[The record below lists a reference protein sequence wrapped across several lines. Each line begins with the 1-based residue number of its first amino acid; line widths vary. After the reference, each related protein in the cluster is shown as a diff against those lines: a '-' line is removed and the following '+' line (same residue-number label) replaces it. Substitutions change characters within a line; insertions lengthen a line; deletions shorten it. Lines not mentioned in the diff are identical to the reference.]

1 MKKIEVIMIG
11 LFLIMATAFTIGS
24 AQTETT
30 YYCYNNGEW
39 SVCTPSE
46 AIIAEEAMTKET
58 PMDVTQE
65 EFDAIINSNEPFLD
79 YTSPTLASTP
89 VVAATPEPT
98 EKPSQ
103 APSIGSSG
111 AGSVPA
117 LTSCSGDC
125 TCLDPATASQVGLP
139 LCGGSP
145 LLCNYDTNHNPL
157 YCYSRAAVASAVET
171 GEKTSAAGIPLGVF
185 TILGA
190 VGTVILLFGLCSIK
204 KN

>member
-1 MKKIEVIMIG
+1 MKKIEGIIIG
-11 LFLIMATAFTIGS
+11 LFLIMATAFIIGS
-24 AQTETT
+24 AQIETT

-39 SVCTPSE
+39 RVCTPSE

-65 EFDAIINSNEPFLD
+65 EFNAIIHSHEPFYD
-79 YTSPTLASTP
+79 YYSPTLASTP
-89 VVAATPEPT
+89 VVATPEPT
-98 EKPSQ
+98 EKPSSG
-103 APSIGSSG
+103 PSIGSSG

-117 LTSCSGDC
+117 LASCSGGC

-157 YCYSRAAVASAVET
+157 YCYSQAAVAPAMEP
-171 GEKTSAAGIPLGVF
+171 GEKSSSAGIPLGVF

>member
-1 MKKIEVIMIG
+1 MKKIEGIIIG
-11 LFLIMATAFTIGS
+11 LLLILATAFSVGS

-30 YYCYNNGEW
+30 YYCYSNGEW
-39 SVCTPSE
+39 RVCTPSE

-58 PMDVTQE
+58 PRDVTHD
-65 EFDAIINSNEPFLD
+65 EFNAIISSHEPFLD
-79 YTSPTLASTP
+79 YYSPALASTP
-89 VVAATPEPT
+89 VATPEPA
-98 EKPSQ
+98 EKPSPG
-103 APSIGSSG
+103 PSIGSSG

-117 LTSCSGDC
+117 LTSCAGDC

-157 YCYSRAAVASAVET
+157 YCYSRAAVAPAVET
-171 GEKTSAAGIPLGVF
+171 GEKSSAAGIPLGVF

-190 VGTVILLFGLCSIK
+190 VGTVILLFGLYSIK